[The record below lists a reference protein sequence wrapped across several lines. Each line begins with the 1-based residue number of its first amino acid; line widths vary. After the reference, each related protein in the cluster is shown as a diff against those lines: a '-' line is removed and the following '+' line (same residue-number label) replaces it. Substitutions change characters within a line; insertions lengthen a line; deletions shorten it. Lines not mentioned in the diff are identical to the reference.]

1 MRCRPTD
8 EAAHP
13 AMTVPTQS
21 RPDELMTYGIRRSTA
36 AVTYRVMEC
45 DKEAS
50 LERQLLARVGNCCKA
65 TTFLEQHS
73 KLTPSQIRVVLGLLT
88 SGDHE
93 CAEEAFVILWSS
105 LGGFHRTDDEI
116 SEAWRQVRDRRWYA
130 AARTTT
136 HRQFHPASK
145 DAHVRAAIRRLDDES
160 YKTPYGAGS
169 VAGVQ
174 LLWRGYAV
182 APGECWTH
190 EGLRVER
197 HNDGPCRG

>member
-1 MRCRPTD
+1 
-8 EAAHP
+8 
-13 AMTVPTQS
+13 
-21 RPDELMTYGIRRSTA
+21 MTYGIRRSTA

-130 AARTTT
+130 AAEQRRTDNST
-136 HRQFHPASK
+136 QHPK
-145 DAHVRAAIRRLDDES
+145 MHMCEQRYDDLDDES
-160 YKTPYGAGS
+160 YKTPYGAGYL
-169 VAGVQ
+169 AGVQ